1 MGRSKDDLKWQR
13 KSEEFRKAAGVEQD
27 FLKLLPALPYE
38 NRLSSDSVWYKLW
51 YKQKKKKKKKSIGET
66 RNRLFPAY
74 RQHSKVDP

>member
-51 YKQKKKKKKKSIGET
+51 YKQKKKKKNPLEKLETGSFPPIDSI
-66 RNRLFPAY
+66 P
-74 RQHSKVDP
+74 K

>member
-51 YKQKKKKKKKSIGET
+51 YKQKKKKNPLEKLETGSFPPIDSI
-66 RNRLFPAY
+66 P
-74 RQHSKVDP
+74 K

>member
-38 NRLSSDSVWYKLW
+38 SRLSSDSVWYKLW
-51 YKQKKKKKKKSIGET
+51 YKQKKKKKKNPLEKLETGSFPPIDSI
-66 RNRLFPAY
+66 P
-74 RQHSKVDP
+74 K